1 MIKEVKMSRY
11 NRKFKKVVKT
21 GLSKSKVVN
30 DILNSVIGQ
39 MADGIWEN
47 SSYMAGYWN
56 FVEISKDNNICL
68 CDRPWDWEGRNTL
81 NNKFYGMSDKD
92 VKTFF
97 AKKIKKIVS
106 EELKDNYIDGKRTE
120 FYSIYG
126 LNPHQ
131 YEAWNKKLTE
141 DRELA
146 EKQLQEYLK
155 KHPFK
160 LKDFN
165 ENNDTPLYYLN
176 YKENVTVA
184 DAYEVYKSLMN

>member
-1 MIKEVKMSRY
+1 MSRY
-11 NRKFKKVVKT
+11 NRKFEKVVKT

-39 MADGIWEN
+39 MSDGIWEN

-56 FVEISKDNNICL
+56 FVEINKDNNICL

-126 LNPHQ
+126 LKPHH

-155 KHPFK
+155 KYPFK

-165 ENNDTPLYYLN
+165 ENNDTKLFYLN

-184 DAYEVYKSLMN
+184 DAFKAYTILMN